1 MSAKHDKGPWL
12 AQRWSDSHR
21 DYNIHAEDGGI
32 IALVSGRCGE
42 LAESDAANARLIAA
56 APELMEA
63 LEGYINAVETVNA
76 AMKDGVNVHGAL
88 TAFQGWQDMAKAAL
102 AKAAGKEEG

>member
-56 APELMEA
+56 APELLEA
-63 LEGYINAVETVNA
+63 LE
-76 AMKDGVNVHGAL
+76 AMVQEYGRRYGESDKLMDSE
-88 TAFQGWQDMAKAAL
+88 FQNHVIKPAMEAL
-102 AKAAGKEEG
+102 AKAAGKEESK